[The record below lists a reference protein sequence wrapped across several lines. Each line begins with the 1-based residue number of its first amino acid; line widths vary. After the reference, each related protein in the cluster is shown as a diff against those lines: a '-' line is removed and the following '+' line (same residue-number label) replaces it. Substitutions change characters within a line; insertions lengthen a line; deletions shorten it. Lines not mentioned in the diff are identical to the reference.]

1 MLGKKQSKGKYDWS
15 KQFELRL
22 TFAVWFT
29 VLVFAVLVLRLW
41 FLQIVHHEYYAGLAE
56 ENRLREVKTPALRGK
71 ICDRNGEV
79 LAKNRFSFAVF
90 VDKNR
95 IKDRDLFKKLALAL
109 NTTDGAL
116 LRKALKA
123 SFSIGENVLVARDL
137 TIDQVSYLKERSEE
151 FPGITIDYLALRYYP
166 HKNLASHIIGYVGE
180 ISEEELNSR
189 EFENAEPG
197 DIVGKTG
204 IERVYDSFLRGQKGS
219 IVYEVDALGN
229 IRRVVSTEP
238 AKSGKD
244 VYLTIDY
251 KIQQQAEIALK
262 KAIERARK
270 LGHRKANAGA
280 AVVMEVNTGKIIAL
294 ASYPD
299 YDPNLFVTGV
309 DPEIWKQLTAP
320 DSGYPLLNRAT
331 KTGYAPG
338 STFKPVTLFSA
349 FDNRVTFLGESFYCA
364 GKWYGFGKDWPK
376 SCWRKSGHGTIG
388 LIRSIADS
396 CDIVFYELGYRLY
409 KLKGEQLQATARKL
423 NFGSK
428 TGIEIGEIQGR
439 VPDKEWKK
447 NYFKN
452 RENQIWHPGDTVNL
466 AIGQGDLLVTPIQVV
481 RFYAAIANGG
491 KFYRP
496 YFLEKVVDQ
505 SGTVLRSE
513 KPELDFEVNFNPAAL
528 RIVRKGLREAVLSG
542 TAKTAF
548 AGFPIEVAGKTG
560 TSQVFGRDDYS
571 WFVGYAPAENP
582 QYAVCV
588 VIEQGGHGGEVA
600 APAVRL
606 ILASLFGIPENDLVK
621 AVDVSR

>member
-1 MLGKKQSKGKYDWS
+1 MLKKKQFKGKYDWT
-15 KQFELRL
+15 KQFEFRL
-22 TFAVWFT
+22 SLAVWFT
-29 VLVFAVLVLRLW
+29 VLVFAALVLRLW

-56 ENRLREVKTPALRGK
+56 ENRLREVRTPALRGK
-71 ICDRNGEV
+71 IYDRNGEV

-90 VDKNR
+90 VDKKK
-95 IKDRDLFKKLALAL
+95 IKDRDLFKKLAGVL
-109 NTTDGAL
+109 NTTEGAL
-116 LRKALKA
+116 LRKAEKA
-123 SFSIGENVLVARDL
+123 SFSTGKNVLVARDL
-137 TIDQVSYLKERSEE
+137 TFEQVSYLKEHREE

-166 HKNLASHIIGYVGE
+166 HKNLASHVIGYVGE
-180 ISEEELNSR
+180 ISENELNSK
-189 EFENAEPG
+189 EFDNAEPG

-251 KIQQQAEIALK
+251 KVQRQAEMALR
-262 KAIERARK
+262 KAVERARK
-270 LGHRKANAGA
+270 LGYRKANSGA
-280 AVVMEVNTGKIIAL
+280 AVVMEVNTGKIVAL

-299 YDPNLFVTGV
+299 YDPNLFVTGI
-309 DPEIWKQLTAP
+309 DPETWKQLTSP
-320 DSGYPLLNRAT
+320 DSAYPLLNRAT
-331 KTGYAPG
+331 KSAYAPG

-349 FDNRVTFLGESFYCA
+349 FDNKVTFSGEDFYCG
-364 GKWYGFGKDWPK
+364 GKWFGFGKDWPK

-388 LIRSIADS
+388 LIRGIAES
-396 CDIVFYELGYRLY
+396 CDVVFYELGYRLY

-428 TGIEIGEIQGR
+428 TGIEIGEVEGR

-447 NYFKN
+447 KYFKS
-452 RENQIWHPGDTVNL
+452 RENQIWLPGDTVNL
-466 AIGQGDLLVTPIQVV
+466 AIGQGDLLVTPIQLV
-481 RFYAAIANGG
+481 RFYSAIANGG

-496 YFLEKVVDQ
+496 YLLDKVVDQ
-505 SGTVLRSE
+505 AGAVLRSE
-513 KPELDFEVNFNPAAL
+513 KPELDFEVSFNRTAL
-528 RIVRKGLREAVLSG
+528 RIVRKGLREAVLNG

-548 AGFPIEVAGKTG
+548 AGFPVEVAGKTG
-560 TSQVFGRDDYS
+560 TSQVFGKDDYS
-571 WFVGYAPAENP
+571 WFVGYAPADNP
-582 QYAVCV
+582 RYAVCV

-606 ILASLFGIPENDLVK
+606 IMASLFGIPEKELVK